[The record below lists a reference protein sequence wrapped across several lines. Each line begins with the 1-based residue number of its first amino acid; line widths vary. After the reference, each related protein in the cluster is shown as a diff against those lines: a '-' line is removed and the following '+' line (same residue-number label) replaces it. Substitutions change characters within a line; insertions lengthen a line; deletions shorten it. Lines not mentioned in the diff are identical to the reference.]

1 MADSLRFER
10 SKAHRP
16 TEGADMNANL
26 EQTTTAILAADQ
38 AHLARMND
46 EVAWK
51 REGLLGRLTRGDR
64 RTAGWRRAFR
74 SH

>member
-1 MADSLRFER
+1 
-10 SKAHRP
+10 
-16 TEGADMNANL
+16 MNANL

-46 EVAWK
+46 EVTWK
-51 REGLLGRLTRGDR
+51 REGLLRRLTRGDR

-74 SH
+74 SR

>member
-1 MADSLRFER
+1 
-10 SKAHRP
+10 
-16 TEGADMNANL
+16 MNANL
-26 EQTTTAILAADQ
+26 EQPTTAILAADQ

-64 RTAGWRRAFR
+64 RTAGWRRAFQSR
-74 SH
+74 